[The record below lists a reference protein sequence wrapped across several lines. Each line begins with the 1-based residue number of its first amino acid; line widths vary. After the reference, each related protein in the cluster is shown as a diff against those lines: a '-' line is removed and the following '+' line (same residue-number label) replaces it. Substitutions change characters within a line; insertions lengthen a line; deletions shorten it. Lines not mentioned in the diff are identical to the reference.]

1 MTYLIGVDTG
11 GTFTDCVVM
20 DDAGQLYMGK
30 APSTPSDFSVGTVEA
45 VRVTAEAMGLSLEG
59 LLGQTSLFSHSS
71 TMGINA
77 VITRSGAKTGLIT
90 TAGFEDTILI
100 MRIMGKFAGLGED
113 AIKRQVKREKPA
125 PIVPKELIRGVVER
139 VDYKGAVVTPL
150 NWDSAMEAVRYLATQ
165 GVEAI
170 AVALLWAQAN
180 PDHEQQIKQ
189 MVQELYP
196 HIFVTV
202 ASDLV
207 PVLGEYERTST
218 TVMNAYV
225 GPLVAHAQERL
236 DHRLKEAGFR
246 RSILVAQ
253 AHGGCL
259 PVAAAVKQPVG
270 TMSSGPV
277 AGLVGSKYVADLLG
291 YDNVITTDMGGTSF
305 DVGLIYGGRI
315 EPAVETVV
323 AQYHLAIPTM
333 AVESIGAGGGS
344 IAWVEPGTGILKVGP
359 RSAGSAPGPA
369 CYGAGGTE
377 PTVSD
382 ADLVLG
388 YLNPDYFLGGRKTLS
403 REAAWQAIKSHV
415 ADPLGMD
422 VPEAAAA
429 IYTIVNAHMSDL
441 IRGVTVG
448 RGYDPRQCALFAYGG
463 AGPLHA
469 WVYGKEAKAVVVPTT
484 ASVHSAMGTLASDIV
499 YNYQVGAPMR
509 VPVDPDR
516 FNGIF
521 QDLEARARKDL
532 HGDGFS
538 EDAVVLSRYVD
549 MRYMRQ
555 VHHVRTP
562 CPAGRLGTHEL
573 EGVWSAFEALYERL
587 YGKGAAYKEAGMQ
600 VITFRLEARG
610 SIPKPALRKHRLESR
625 DPSRALK
632 GNRRALLAGQ
642 WQDIAVY
649 GSEKLQAGN
658 VVDGPAIIETPIT
671 TILVGPAQTASLDAY
686 LNTTIR
692 RSGAQ

>member
-1 MTYLIGVDTG
+1 MSYLVGIDTG

-20 DDAGQLYMGK
+20 DDGGQLFMGK
-30 APSTPSDFSVGTVEA
+30 APSTPDDFSLGIVEA
-45 VRVTAEAMGLSLEG
+45 VRVTAESMGLSLGG
-59 LLGQTSLFSHSS
+59 LLRETSLFSHSS

-77 VITRSGAKTGLIT
+77 VITRSGAKTGLVT
-90 TAGFEDTILI
+90 TAGFEDTVLI
-100 MRIMGKFAGLGED
+100 MRIMGKFAGLGEE

-139 VDYKGAVVTPL
+139 VDYKGTVVTPL
-150 NWDSAMEAVRYLATQ
+150 DRDGVVEAAHYLASQ
-165 GVEAI
+165 GVEAV
-170 AVALLWAQAN
+170 AVALLWSQAN
-180 PDHEQQIKQ
+180 PAHEQQIKLI
-189 MVQELYP
+189 VQELYP
-196 HIFVTV
+196 QTYVTI
-202 ASDLV
+202 SSELV
-207 PVLGEYERTST
+207 PVLGEYERTAT

-225 GPLVAHAQERL
+225 GPLVARSQERL
-236 DHRLKEAGFR
+236 EKRLKDGGFQH
-246 RSILVAQ
+246 SPLVAQ

-259 PVAAAVKQPVG
+259 PIAAAAKQPVG

-277 AGLVGSKYVADLLG
+277 AGIVASKYVADLLG

-377 PTVSD
+377 PTVTD

-388 YLNPDYFLGGRKTLS
+388 YLNPQYFLGGRKALS
-403 REAAWQAIKSHV
+403 REHAWQAIKTHV

-429 IYTIVNAHMSDL
+429 IYTIVSAHMSDL
-441 IRGVTVG
+441 IRSVTVG

-463 AGPLHA
+463 AGPVHA
-469 WVYGKEAKAVVVPTT
+469 WVYGQDARAIVVPST
-484 ASVHSAMGTLASDIV
+484 ASVHSAMGTLASDMV
-499 YNYQVGAPMR
+499 YSYQVGTPMR
-509 VPVDPDR
+509 APVDTDR
-516 FNGIF
+516 FNGLF
-521 QDLEARARKDL
+521 DELEARARKDL
-532 HGDGFS
+532 RGDGFS
-538 EDAVVLSRYVD
+538 DDAISLSRFVD

-562 CPAGRLGTHEL
+562 CPRGRLTPRDL
-573 EGVWSAFEALYERL
+573 EGVYGAFEALYERL

-610 SIPKPALRKHRLESR
+610 RIPKPALRKHPLQSR
-625 DPSRALK
+625 DPSPGLK
-632 GNRRALLAGQ
+632 GSRRVLVAKQWTDVNVYSSVQLA
-642 WQDIAVY
+642 
-649 GSEKLQAGN
+649 AGN
-658 VVDGPAIIETPIT
+658 VIDGPAIIETPIT
-671 TILVGPAQTASLDAY
+671 TVLIGPDQQGSLDAY
-686 LNTTIR
+686 LNTTIGR
-692 RSGAQ
+692 KGAA